1 MRQISMW
8 TLIVL
13 VSLALAFPY
22 SAGAGPQ
29 VPRVD
34 KDTLKSWLKDPQV
47 MILDVRIPSDW
58 QESREK
64 IKGAIRQVP
73 GRVEIW
79 GPSLP
84 KDKKIVVYCD

>member
-1 MRQISMW
+1 
-8 TLIVL
+8 
-13 VSLALAFPY
+13 
-22 SAGAGPQ
+22 
-29 VPRVD
+29 
-34 KDTLKSWLKDPQV
+34 

-64 IKGAIRQVP
+64 IKGAMRQVP
-73 GRVEIW
+73 GQVEIW